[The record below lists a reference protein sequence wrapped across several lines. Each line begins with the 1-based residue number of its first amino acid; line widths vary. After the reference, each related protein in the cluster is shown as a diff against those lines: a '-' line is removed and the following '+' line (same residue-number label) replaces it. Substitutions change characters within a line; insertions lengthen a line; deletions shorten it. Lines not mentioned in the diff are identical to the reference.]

1 MTMAL
6 GVAALS
12 ATALSPLPWPGASLP
27 AQEIVS
33 LPTAD
38 QPLQADLQNV
48 YRIGGLDGEAWET
61 FGSIDGLA
69 FDDDGKLYVFDGT
82 SLQIVVVNPEGGFVR
97 VIGKKGE
104 GPGEFRSAAG
114 ASFAVLGDGRV
125 VVYEMVR
132 KTFQLFGPAGDFKR
146 TVPLPPDG
154 SFMVRIPGLQAAAEG
169 NVISTGAVARFM
181 RGEGGLSSEGAAFV
195 ERFVLDGGEAVSE
208 AVAEAWQ
215 PESELALAPELFAAA
230 LPDGSVAFSDSSAY
244 AIKIAP
250 AGDANAF
257 SRVLTRPFRPASVTN
272 RVRDAH
278 RQDLLAQADRME
290 RTAERAGLSGLAAM
304 GIAFIRQEAEDA
316 DFYHEFPVV
325 GGLKTGWEGVIW
337 VQRNGDL
344 PGEDGPIDLLAADGR
359 YLGTLAPG
367 TLAMPDAF
375 GPDGLVAFE
384 EVDELDVPVVVVR
397 RLPSELRAGG

>member
-1 MTMAL
+1 M
-6 GVAALS
+6 
-12 ATALSPLPWPGASLP
+12 
-27 AQEIVS
+27 
-33 LPTAD
+33 PTAD

-344 PGEDGPIDLLAADGR
+344 PGKDGPIDLLAADGR

>member
-1 MTMAL
+1 M
-6 GVAALS
+6 AALS
-12 ATALSPLPWPGASLP
+12 AVPLSPLPWSGVPLP

-38 QPLQADLQNV
+38 QPLEADLQTV
-48 YRIGGLDGEAWET
+48 YRIGGVDGEAWET
-61 FGSIDGLA
+61 FGGIDGLA
-69 FDDDGKLYVFDGT
+69 FDDEGKLHVFDGT
-82 SLQIVVVNPEGGFVR
+82 SLQIVVVDPEGAFVR
-97 VIGKKGE
+97 MIGQRGE

-132 KTFQLFGPAGDFKR
+132 KTFQLFGPAGDFER
-146 TVPLPPDG
+146 AISLPPDA

-169 NVISTGAVARFM
+169 DVISTGAVARFM
-181 RGEGGLSSEGAAFV
+181 RGEGGLSSESAALV
-195 ERFVLDGGEAVSE
+195 ERFVLAGEEAVSE
-208 AVAEAWQ
+208 AVAKAWQ
-215 PESELALAPELFAAA
+215 PNSELALAPELFVAA
-230 LPDGSVAFSDSSAY
+230 LPDGGVAFSDSSAY

-250 AGDANAF
+250 SADAKAL
-257 SRVLTRPFRPASVTN
+257 SRVLTRPFHPASVTD

-304 GIAFIRQEAEDA
+304 GIAFVRQEAEDA
-316 DFYHEFPVV
+316 EFYPEFPVV

-344 PGEDGPIDLLAADGR
+344 PGEDGPIDLLTAAGG
-359 YLGTLAPG
+359 YIGTLAPG
-367 TLAMPDAF
+367 SPAMPDAF

-384 EVDELDVPVVVVR
+384 EADELDVPVVAVR
-397 RLPSELRAGG
+397 RLPPELRAGG

>member
-1 MTMAL
+1 MRLAMAVL
-6 GVAALS
+6 SAAALS
-12 ATALSPLPWPGASLP
+12 SIPLPGAPLP

-33 LPTAD
+33 LPAAD
-38 QPLQADLQNV
+38 QLLQADLQDV
-48 YRIGGLDGEAWET
+48 YRIGGVDGEAWET
-61 FGSIDGLA
+61 FGGIDGLA
-69 FDDDGKLYVFDGT
+69 FDDEGKLYVFDGP
-82 SLQIVVVNPEGGFVR
+82 SLQIVVVNPEGAFVHM
-97 VIGKKGE
+97 IGKKGE

-132 KTFQLFGPAGDFKR
+132 KTFQLFGPAGGFER

-154 SFMVRIPGLQAAAEG
+154 SFMVRIPGLQATAEG
-169 NVISTGAVARFM
+169 EVISTGTVARFM
-181 RGEGGLSSEGAAFV
+181 RGEGGLSSESAAFV
-195 ERFVLDGGEAVSE
+195 ERFVLDGEEADSE

-215 PESELALAPELFAAA
+215 PDSELALAPELFAAA
-230 LPDGSVAFSDSSAY
+230 LPNGGVAFSDSSAY

-250 AGDANAF
+250 SGDANAL
-257 SRVLTRPFRPASVTN
+257 SRVLTRPFQPASVTD

-316 DFYHEFPVV
+316 EFYHEFPVV
-325 GGLKTGWEGVIW
+325 GGLKTGWERVIW

-344 PGEDGPIDLLAADGR
+344 PGEDGPIDLLTADGR
-359 YLGTLAPG
+359 YMGTLAPG
-367 TLAMPDAF
+367 SLSMPDAF

-384 EVDELDVPVVVVR
+384 EVAELDVPVVVVR
-397 RLPSELRAGG
+397 RLPPELRVGG

>member
-1 MTMAL
+1 MAL
-6 GVAALS
+6 SVAALS
-12 ATALSPLPWPGASLP
+12 AAALSPLPWPGASLP
-27 AQEIVS
+27 AQEVVS
-33 LPTAD
+33 LPAAD
-38 QPLQADLQNV
+38 QPLEADLQNV
-48 YRIGGLDGEAWET
+48 YRIGGVDGEAWET

-69 FDDDGKLYVFDGT
+69 FDDEGKLYVFDGT

-125 VVYEMVR
+125 IVYEMVR
-132 KTFQLFGPAGDFKR
+132 KTFQLFGPAGDFER

-154 SFMVRIPGLQAAAEG
+154 SFMVRIPGLQAAAKG
-169 NVISTGAVARFM
+169 DVISTGAVARFM
-181 RGEGGLSSEGAAFV
+181 RGEGGLSSESAAFV
-195 ERFVLDGGEAVSE
+195 ERFVLDGEEAVLES
-208 AVAEAWQ
+208 VAEAWQ
-215 PESELALAPELFAAA
+215 PNSELALAPELFATA

-250 AGDANAF
+250 SGDANAL
-257 SRVLTRPFRPASVTN
+257 SRVLTRPFQPASVTN

-278 RQDLLAQADRME
+278 RKDLLAQADRME

-316 DFYHEFPVV
+316 EFYHEFPVV

-344 PGEDGPIDLLAADGR
+344 PGEDGPTDLLAADGR

-375 GPDGLVAFE
+375 GPDRLVAFE
-384 EVDELDVPVVVVR
+384 EADELDVPVVVVR
-397 RLPSELRAGG
+397 RLPPELRTGG